1 MKPLV
6 ETNWLFDNLD
16 KVRIFDATWHL
27 PNSKRNAEDEF
38 KKGHIKGSLFFD
50 IDKHSNK
57 NSKLPHMMPDKEQ
70 WENII
75 SNFGV
80 KKSDHIIIYDN
91 SDLYSSCRLWFSFIY
106 FGHNVNQVSVLNGG
120 LKKWKIEKKEITS
133 EINYFD
139 KTNYT
144 SLENKELILNRKDID
159 NNIKEKKFGLIDARS
174 KARFEGQVPEPRP
187 GLKAGSIPNSKNLPY
202 SECINKNDNTF
213 KDVEE
218 LKAIFKNLN
227 LNDKIAFTCGS
238 GMTACVLG
246 LANSLI
252 NGTNPIIYDES
263 WSGYGLINNDN
274 KK

>member
-6 ETNWLFDNLD
+6 ETNWLSSNLD
-16 KVRIFDATWHL
+16 RVRIFDATWHL

-106 FGHNVNQVSVLNGG
+106 FGHNVDQVSVLNGG

-133 EINYFD
+133 EISYFD

-159 NNIKEKKFGLIDARS
+159 DNIKEKKFGLIDARS
-174 KARFEGQVPEPRP
+174 KARFEGQVPEPQVNAILSFKFRF
-187 GLKAGSIPNSKNLPY
+187 LKITFNS
-202 SECINKNDNTF
+202 STS
-213 KDVEE
+213 
-218 LKAIFKNLN
+218 LN
-227 LNDKIAFTCGS
+227 
-238 GMTACVLG
+238 VLSF
-246 LANSLI
+246 LFIHSL
-252 NGTNPIIYDES
+252 
-263 WSGYGLINNDN
+263 
-274 KK
+274 

>member
-91 SDLYSSCRLWFSFIY
+91 SDLYSSCRDTLNILNDQIVPGTVLTFDEI
-106 FGHNVNQVSVLNGG
+106 VNFRGTKKLSNWYEHEWRALNEW
-120 LKKWKIEKKEITS
+120 LHEKKRTIKPLTR
-133 EINYFD
+133 NYA
-139 KTNYT
+139 YQA
-144 SLENKELILNRKDID
+144 S
-159 NNIKEKKFGLIDARS
+159 
-174 KARFEGQVPEPRP
+174 
-187 GLKAGSIPNSKNLPY
+187 
-202 SECINKNDNTF
+202 
-213 KDVEE
+213 
-218 LKAIFKNLN
+218 
-227 LNDKIAFTCGS
+227 
-238 GMTACVLG
+238 CVV
-246 LANSLI
+246 
-252 NGTNPIIYDES
+252 TV
-263 WSGYGLINNDN
+263 
-274 KK
+274 